1 MNSVG
6 SNQEREGKVACRRVH
21 RLHPDRP
28 VSCAA
33 KPSHGVNY
41 RLDEWMSNSLD
52 TKQKRAR
59 SAGANGPAG
68 SKAAVAV
75 ARGMLPQ
82 LLGYELRLAQQ
93 AVFRDFEQS
102 VGALGISAGRVGVL
116 ILVEANPG
124 IAQSPLALAVG
135 LDRSSLVPL
144 LDQLEGAGWLER
156 RAGTDRRSNGLW
168 LTPAGATLLARV
180 KARVRAHE
188 KRIAARLQPAE
199 RSELMRLLRLLAGAP

>member
-1 MNSVG
+1 MKGCLSAGPRVA
-6 SNQEREGKVACRRVH
+6 SNLADERAIPPQG
-21 RLHPDRP
+21 
-28 VSCAA
+28 
-33 KPSHGVNY
+33 GVKY
-41 RLDEWMSNSLD
+41 RSDEWMSNSLN
-52 TKQKRAR
+52 TKQTREQTAATKG
-59 SAGANGPAG
+59 SAG
-68 SKAAVAV
+68 SKAAVVV

-124 IAQSPLALAVG
+124 IAQSPLAHAVG

-168 LTPAGATLLARV
+168 LTAAGATLLARV
-180 KARVRAHE
+180 KTRVRAHE
-188 KRIAARLQPAE
+188 KRIAARLQPDE
-199 RSELMRLLRLLAGAP
+199 RIELMRLLRLLAAAA